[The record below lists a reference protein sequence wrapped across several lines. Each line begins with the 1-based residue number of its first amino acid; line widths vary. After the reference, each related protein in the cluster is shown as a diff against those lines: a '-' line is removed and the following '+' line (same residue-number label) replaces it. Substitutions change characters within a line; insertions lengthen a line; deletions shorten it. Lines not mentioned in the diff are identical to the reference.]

1 MAFVYVNNTVRAFA
15 AYADVVNMDQRLF
28 ESNEG
33 LTSSVIDGFL
43 VRSTERILTQ
53 IRLTDWWRELYIHCF
68 PNANFQGDV
77 NLPAVDA
84 NLILK
89 RHNDFTDL
97 CVQYALWQYILPRI
111 ADFSKEDNAE
121 RAKIGFYQARYNSL
135 FDEIIRAGDWYDIND
150 DSTVERVERLEGNQ
164 VIKRIR

>member
-1 MAFVYVNNTVRAFA
+1 MAFVVVNNTVRSFA
-15 AYADVVNMDQRLF
+15 SYADVVNMDQRLF

-33 LTSSVIDGFL
+33 LTSAVIDAFL
-43 VRSTERILTQ
+43 VRSTERILSQ
-53 IRLTDWWRELYIHCF
+53 IRQTDWWREVYIHCF
-68 PNANFQGDV
+68 PNANYQGDV
-77 NLPAVDA
+77 NLPQVLADR
-84 NLILK
+84 ILN

-121 RAKIGFYQARYNSL
+121 RAKIGFYQARYQTL
-135 FDEIIRAGDWYDIND
+135 FDEIIRAGDWYDINE
-150 DSTVERVERLEGNQ
+150 DSTVSVFERLEGNQ